1 MNDIEQSTRRIHI
14 INNPLSF
21 ATRTRRSQRQ
31 RISPSPEP
39 KPNQIS
45 SVDIIPSKMTNQLNT
60 KEETDVPKTSSIELD
75 PSERK
80 KQVALVKAEG
90 KLEKAQRLYQS
101 AQQGI
106 EQNISEFLRVTTIPG
121 LPNESKTTNA
131 AYEKRIRTLQ
141 ETKKELEKKIANYQ
155 ADIQRIQSGD
165 IPRHYSSSKDILNN
179 IKNKVSGTNSKQ
191 NSATDISTLSTNEQ
205 SMIDHDNQINL
216 PTISTI
222 NPQNFLSTSQN
233 SNTLDVMRTS
243 PSNSISNEIG
253 NSQFYI
259 DANYD
264 QKTHDTSIQGDDIDK
279 SPSTKRRLTDD
290 SNTDFNDR
298 ISDHSS
304 DDRFIS
310 YNNSKRN
317 TMSSSEYHQLLI
329 KFDFM
334 QKTIDRYEL
343 KIIDMQRQMDTLMQT
358 NDAQKE
364 ENERLNNE
372 LTDLTDIHQVEM
384 STMKNDLKKLEDKLI
399 YSFNEYWTEMVE
411 KLEKLDTRTTKVEQT
426 QTHSLE
432 TEENTHRI
440 ITKFVNILLT
450 VFAIILLLLS
460 TIKNLVQSRVHAV
473 ILLILVFTWITIHYL
488 PDNYFQK
495 NFATIFK
502 RTS

>member
-1 MNDIEQSTRRIHI
+1 MLLK
-14 INNPLSF
+14 NNF
-21 ATRTRRSQRQ
+21 RRSQRQ

-39 KPNQIS
+39 KANQLVSI
-45 SVDIIPSKMTNQLNT
+45 DITPKMINQLNA
-60 KEETDVPKTSSIELD
+60 KEETAAEPD
-75 PSERK
+75 PLERK
-80 KQVALVKAEG
+80 KQTALVKVEG
-90 KLEKAQRLYQS
+90 KLEKAQRLHQS
-101 AQQGI
+101 AQQSI
-106 EQNISEFLRVTTIPG
+106 EQNISKLLRITSIPG
-121 LPNESKTTNA
+121 LPNESKTTNT
-131 AYEKRIRTLQ
+131 AYEKRIHTLQ

-179 IKNKVSGTNSKQ
+179 IKNKVSNSNSKQ

-205 SMIDHDNQINL
+205 SLIEQENQHNL

-222 NPQNFLSTSQN
+222 NQQNFLSTSQN

-259 DANYD
+259 DANYE
-264 QKTHDTSIQGDDIDK
+264 QRTHDISIPNLHQQIDDIDK
-279 SPSTKRRLTDD
+279 SPLTKRRLTDD
-290 SNTDFNDR
+290 SNIEFNDR
-298 ISDHSS
+298 ISDHSN

-317 TMSSSEYHQLLI
+317 TMSSSEHHQLLL
-329 KFDFM
+329 KLDFM
-334 QKTIDRYEL
+334 QKTVDRYEQ
-343 KIIDMQRQMDTLMQT
+343 KIFDMQKQIDTLIQT
-358 NDAQKE
+358 NDVQKE

-384 STMKNDLKKLEDKLI
+384 SSMKNDLKKLEDKLI

-450 VFAIILLLLS
+450 VFAIILFLLS
-460 TIKNLVQSRVHAV
+460 TIKNLVQSRVHAI

-488 PDNYFQK
+488 PENYFQT